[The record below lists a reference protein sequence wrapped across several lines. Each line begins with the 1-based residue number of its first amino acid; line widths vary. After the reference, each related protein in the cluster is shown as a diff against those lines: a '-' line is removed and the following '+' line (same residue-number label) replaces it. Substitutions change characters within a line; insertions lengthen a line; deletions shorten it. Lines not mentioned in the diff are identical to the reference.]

1 MGSAKIFSTFR
12 IKYGFLMV
20 EKGEI
25 FPRFVNNYLYFSSLE
40 WELSL
45 KYIHYNKD

>member
-1 MGSAKIFSTFR
+1 
-12 IKYGFLMV
+12 MV
-20 EKGEI
+20 KKGEI
-25 FPRFVNNYLYFSSLE
+25 FPIFVNNYLYFSSLK